1 MENTSCDFVG
11 LLLACQR
18 RNDLEGEVKGVGG
31 GLCRDEVTALGY
43 RGGGDRRSVQMLLE
57 AWIGNSLVSLQET
70 SLAEDG
76 GCCANS
82 AESLLRHHRCT
93 LRRWIGRRGWRC
105 RELR

>member
-1 MENTSCDFVG
+1 MKNTCCDFVG

-18 RNDLEGEVKGVGG
+18 RNDLEGEVKGVGC

-57 AWIGNSLVSLQET
+57 AWIGDSLVSLQET
-70 SLAEDG
+70 SLAKDG

-82 AESLLRHHRCT
+82 AEELACLVGFADELVQT
-93 LRRWIGRRGWRC
+93 L
-105 RELR
+105 